1 MSCAPS
7 KCCAR
12 SSGAAVLD
20 SRGPGD
26 PPREIPSLK
35 KERSGSR
42 KILTISDLAAL
53 RERLRDKAIVLCHG
67 AFDLVHMGHV
77 LHFEEA
83 ASFGDVLVVTITADH
98 YITKKRSVSFS
109 EEYRARQVAAL
120 EIVDFVAIVND
131 PSAVPAIEALKPDV
145 YVKGSEYSNL
155 ILDKTANI
163 FREKHLTESYG
174 GRVHFTTGETFSST
188 KLSHFLQASPEA
200 VQDNP
205 LLRNEKVLFRDLSD
219 LKFKLDE
226 VKAYL
231 VGASQLRVC
240 LLGETIIDE
249 WVDINVT
256 NLSQKSRCVA
266 GQETARI
273 RQVGGAGIIALHLSN
288 FVKHVHSF
296 TNGLLGDLPPNL
308 EVTQLAQS
316 PLVKTRF
323 VDQASGSPLFE
334 SKNLDIPDVR
344 RELPDFDAY
353 DLVLIADFG
362 HGLLDA
368 RAINAKIAG
377 KQRCYVAA
385 MAQVNSSNYGY
396 NLPIKY
402 VGADYYSLNR
412 TEAELSLHE
421 KDLAFE
427 ELLNRTGR
435 LLRCGTL
442 SVTDGNHG
450 AMVRVGAEVFSLPT
464 LSTSVVDT
472 IGCGD
477 AYFALSSAA
486 ACLGLP
492 ARLVAL
498 VGSIAAAAMTQ
509 RRCNDRPVTEQEFTT
524 IAKIV
529 I

>member
-1 MSCAPS
+1 
-7 KCCAR
+7 
-12 SSGAAVLD
+12 V
-20 SRGPGD
+20 
-26 PPREIPSLK
+26 REAGHPLPEMPALK
-35 KERSGSR
+35 RDRSGVR
-42 KILTISDLAAL
+42 KILTIPQLAEV
-53 RERLRDKAIVLCHG
+53 RERLRDKTIVLCHG
-67 AFDLVHMGHV
+67 AFDLVHMGHL

-83 ASFGDVLVVTITADH
+83 ASLGDVLVVTITADQ

-109 EEYRARQVAAL
+109 EEYRARHVAAL
-120 EIVDFVAIVND
+120 EIVDFVAIVD
-131 PSAVPAIEALKPDV
+131 EPSAVTAIEALKPDV
-145 YVKGSEYSNL
+145 YVKGAEYANL
-155 ILDKTANI
+155 VLDKTANI
-163 FREKHLTESYG
+163 FREKHLIEGYG

-205 LLRNEKVLFRDLSD
+205 LLRNEKVMFRDLSA
-219 LKFKLDE
+219 LGFRLEEIKRF
-226 VKAYL
+226 L

-249 WVDINVT
+249 WVDISVT

-273 RQVGGAGIIALHLSN
+273 RQIGGTGIIALHLSH
-288 FVKHVHSF
+288 FVKHVDCF
-296 TNGLLGDLPPNL
+296 TNGSLGELPSNID
-308 EVTQLAQS
+308 VTQLSES

-323 VDQASGSPLFE
+323 VDQDSGSPLFE
-334 SKNLDIPDVR
+334 AKVLDIPEVR
-344 RELPDFDAY
+344 RELPDFEAY
-353 DLVLIADFG
+353 DLVIVADFG

-368 RAINAKIAG
+368 QAINAKIAA
-377 KQRCYVAA
+377 KKRCYVAA

-421 KDLAFE
+421 KNLAFE
-427 ELLNRTGR
+427 ELLERMGR
-435 LLRCGTL
+435 LLKCAAL
-442 SVTDGNHG
+442 SVTDGKQG
-450 AMVRVGAEVFSLPT
+450 AVVRMGDEVFTLPT

-477 AYFALSSAA
+477 AYLALSSVA

-498 VGSIAAAAMTQ
+498 AGSIAAAAMTQ
-509 RRCNDRPVTEQEFTT
+509 RRCNDRPVTEQEFMT

>member
-1 MSCAPS
+1 M
-7 KCCAR
+7 
-12 SSGAAVLD
+12 LD
-20 SRGPGD
+20 SRRPDD
-26 PPREIPSLK
+26 PPDPTSLK
-35 KERSGSR
+35 RERSGAR
-42 KILTISDLAAL
+42 KILTLPDLAAL
-53 RERLRDKAIVLCHG
+53 RERLRDRTIVLCHG

-83 ASFGDVLVVTITADH
+83 ASLGDVLVVTLTADK

-120 EIVDFVAIVND
+120 EIVDYVAIVNE
-131 PSAVPAIEALKPDV
+131 PSAVPAIDALRPDV

-163 FREKHLTESYG
+163 FREKGLIESYG
-174 GRVHFTTGETFSST
+174 GRIHFTTGETFSST

-205 LLRNEKVLFRDLSD
+205 LLRNERVLFRDLSS
-219 LKFKLDE
+219 LKFKLE
-226 VKAYL
+226 ELKTFL
-231 VGASQLRVC
+231 VRASELRVC
-240 LLGETIIDE
+240 LLGETIVDE
-249 WVDINVT
+249 WVDITVT

-273 RQVGGAGIIALHLSN
+273 RQVGATGIIALHLSS
-288 FVKHVHSF
+288 FVKQVNCF
-296 TNGLLGDLPPNL
+296 TNGGPHEFPSNVK
-308 EVTQLAQS
+308 VTPLTES

-323 VDQASGSPLFE
+323 VDRDSGLPLFE
-334 SKNLDIPDVR
+334 SKILDLPDVSR
-344 RELPDFDAY
+344 DLPDFDDY
-353 DLVLIADFG
+353 DLVLVADFG

-368 RAINAKIAG
+368 RAINEQIK
-377 KQRCYVAA
+377 KKKKSCFVAA

-396 NLPIKY
+396 NLPVKY
-402 VGADYYSLNR
+402 IGADYYSLNR

-421 KDLAFE
+421 KDLPSA
-427 ELLNRTGR
+427 ELVDRMAR
-435 LLRCGTL
+435 LLACRAL
-442 SVTDGNHG
+442 SVTDGKQG
-450 AMVRVGAEVFSLPT
+450 AVVKMGDEVFSLPT

-477 AYFALSSAA
+477 AYFALSSVA

-498 VGSIAAAAMTQ
+498 AGSIGAAAMTQ
-509 RRCNDRPVTEQEFTT
+509 RRCNDRPVSEQEFMT